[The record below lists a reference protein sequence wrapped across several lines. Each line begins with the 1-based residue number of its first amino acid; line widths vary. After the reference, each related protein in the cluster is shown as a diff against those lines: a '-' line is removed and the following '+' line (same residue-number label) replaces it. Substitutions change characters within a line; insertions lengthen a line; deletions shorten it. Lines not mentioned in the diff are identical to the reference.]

1 MNLTPEQKEHAV
13 ELIEMGEKLDA
24 VRYFQETLQVSAEEA
39 LLLAEKLEE
48 EIEETDLE
56 DIKELQQEA
65 LKQPGVN
72 VGRLVGMIFMSIGT
86 IMLAVVAY
94 LLVSNY
100 QFMQRAQSVKGKVID
115 YQSYQSR
122 DRDSNSSTSMY
133 TPTYQY
139 AYKGKLYTHISTTS
153 TSSKDYE
160 IGDPVE
166 ILIDP
171 EDPKEILINSFM
183 VKWFLPL
190 LLGFM
195 GTLFTGL
202 GFVAFRFLG
211 KQS

>member
-1 MNLTPEQKEHAV
+1 MNLTPEQKEHAID
-13 ELIEMGEKLDA
+13 LIEMGEKLDA

-56 DIKELQQEA
+56 DIKALQQEA

-122 DRDSNSSTSMY
+122 DRDSNSSTTMY

-139 AYKGKLYTHISTTS
+139 TYKGKLYTHISTTS

-160 IGDPVE
+160 IGDQVE

-183 VKWFLPL
+183 EKWFLPL